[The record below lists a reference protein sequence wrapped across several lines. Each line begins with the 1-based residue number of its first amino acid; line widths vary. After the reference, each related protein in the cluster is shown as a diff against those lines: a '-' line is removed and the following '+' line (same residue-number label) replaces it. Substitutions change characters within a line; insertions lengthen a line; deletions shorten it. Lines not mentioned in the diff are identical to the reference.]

1 MEGGKDVEV
10 ILYNNPWYGE
20 GAKDVYV
27 NGKFVMIYEPAK
39 MLSVV
44 GAEPLEEVLKEALK

>member
-1 MEGGKDVEV
+1 MEV

-20 GAKDVYV
+20 GAEDVHV

-39 MLSVV
+39 MLSVL